1 MQISRLYHGKLSAAC
16 RGERA
21 EVFYEERFYDL
32 ARSICDTCPVKRTC
46 YEVGRRQDW
55 GVWGG
60 VTRGWLKEDDD
71 DFSN

>member
-1 MQISRLYHGKLSAAC
+1 M
-16 RGERA
+16 
-21 EVFYEERFYDL
+21 FYEERFYDL